1 MSQTFDIK
9 RFGKVMAYDIQR
21 LSPRNFRSSERTG
34 NMGINIIS
42 FAFMPV
48 VISLV
53 TILMGE
59 QAAGV
64 PVWVRWFMLLFTAVI
79 MACLVPEVHY
89 NAVNQ
94 KKGGSYYAMLPASKL
109 EKYLSMLL
117 YTFIVCPLLVYI
129 GSLLL
134 DVVLTILPIG
144 PYKNWIWEGRM
155 GFPLPLSFGDL
166 PRMEFPGAENFP
178 AGWFVVSS
186 LTSYI
191 ASTAIFVFTA
201 TVFKKHKVLFTL
213 LWLYLI
219 QFVLSIAAIPVGI
232 SMSMSPDMMEWLYD
246 SFHDWSSQQAVN
258 LLFGSLVAFNLLLGG
273 VLLWLTRRRLNRMPY

>member
-1 MSQTFDIK
+1 MNNTFDWN
-9 RFGKVMAYDIQR
+9 RFTKVVGKDC
-21 LSPRNFRSSERTG
+21 RNLWPMFGPT
-34 NMGINIIS
+34 MLILAALP
-42 FAFMPV
+42 FALWLLL
-48 VISLV
+48 LV
-53 TILMGE
+53 TGADAHMPADIRLWMICCLAMIAALMTPSRLYRTMNLRNEG
-59 QAAGV
+59 
-64 PVWVRWFMLLFTAVI
+64 I
-79 MACLVPEVHY
+79 
-89 NAVNQ
+89 
-94 KKGGSYYAMLPASKL
+94 YYAMLPASKL